1 MLRHRTTAQT
11 TRVCVCFVVG
21 LSMTLACGSAT
32 AEDFVLREHLGR
44 TWTNELV
51 TFPLTPEQLATG
63 RKGAR
68 LIGPG
73 EMPLSCQLSDLS
85 GPPRLAFQVT
95 LTPGATQSYRL
106 EKAAGPTASDLRIED
121 GEQTLRLGNAHIG
134 IALRKT
140 LKSSEAPIEGIR
152 LRSGAWTAGATR
164 TGGARVKN
172 YRCELLASG
181 PVFAEAGPAP
191 W

>member
-1 MLRHRTTAQT
+1 MIDWLDAAVARSGNCFRSDRMLRYQPTDQT
-11 TRVCVCFVVG
+11 TRTWVCCAVG
-21 LSMTLACGSAT
+21 LSVILVCGSAT

-106 EKAAGPTASDLRIED
+106 EKAAGPAACSLHWETRRFSPRSCSIDRERTTLENCNPGPSLQARLSRSNPGCD
-121 GEQTLRLGNAHIG
+121 GG
-134 IALRKT
+134 
-140 LKSSEAPIEGIR
+140 
-152 LRSGAWTAGATR
+152 
-164 TGGARVKN
+164 
-172 YRCELLASG
+172 
-181 PVFAEAGPAP
+181 
-191 W
+191 